1 MAHGIEPVLPFDLT
15 LATFLVTNLANPLS
29 TAELIAT
36 RIHQLQRCKG
46 DLAAIHSNVL
56 KSRFESIWQFERQ
69 YENTIRNFDFRPGA
83 LTLIWNSSIETDLGH
98 KAKLRYIGPMVIV
111 RHTQNGSYRLAE
123 LDGTI
128 LNLCFTAFRLVPYHA
143 HTHTSILVT
152 CLVDWSDLACIF
164 ADEDVEGVVEE
175 ED

>member
-15 LATFLVTNLANPLS
+15 LATFLVPNLANPLS

-36 RIHQLQRCKG
+36 RIRQLQRREG

-56 KSRFESIWQFERQ
+56 KSRFESVRQFERQ

-83 LTLIWNSSIETDLGH
+83 LTLVRNSSVETDLGR
-98 KAKLRYIGPMVIV
+98 KAKPRYIGPMVVV
-111 RHTQNGSYRLAE
+111 RRTQNGSYRLAE

-128 LNLCFTAFRLVPYHA
+128 SNLCFAAFRLVPYHA
-143 HTHTSILVT
+143 RTRTSIPVT
-152 CLVDWSDLACIF
+152 RLVDRSDLARVF